1 MLPSI
6 MGASSDDTRIDI
18 SGMIGLPAESSV
30 YKTMATVRDLLRL
43 YGEE

>member
-6 MGASSDDTRIDI
+6 MGASSGDTRIDI

-30 YKTMATVRDLLRL
+30 YKTMETVRDLLRL
-43 YGEE
+43 YGKE